1 MPTSVHPR
9 QRRKTIY
16 LDTPVFTVTFKKGRA
31 RNNRLPLAH
40 VLATLQEL
48 DFMIREV
55 GTQIQRDRGIE
66 NPDGDFGIELLA
78 GASGVAFGKGSVKAT
93 ALITRDTING
103 VESVNRVI
111 STTDDIEKKKPGAVD
126 EYGEYVLRRLPR
138 ISDIQE
144 KDGTELRL
152 QLAENGKITN
162 QAKFSENGVKV
173 IRSMSEAEF
182 AVEHL
187 TLYGKLRQLKDSSK
201 DEEHSRY
208 FWGELLE
215 DNGNIWR
222 IRFKRGD
229 MRDVLPLFTKQVAIF
244 GDANYFKTK
253 NPRLDAL
260 TIKED
265 QERDYV
271 AAFDDFRS
279 AYGEIFQDRDPEV
292 RMVTLRNGHN
302 S

>member
-1 MPTSVHPR
+1 MPTTVQPR

-31 RNNRLPLAH
+31 RHNRLPLSH

-55 GTQIQRDRGIE
+55 GTQIQRDQGIE
-66 NPDGDFGIELLA
+66 NADGDFGIELLA
-78 GASGVAFGKGSVKAT
+78 GASGVAFAKGSVKAT
-93 ALITRDTING
+93 ALITRDTNKGIET
-103 VESVNRVI
+103 VSRVI
-111 STTDDIEKKKPGAVD
+111 STTDGVEKKRPGAVG

-152 QLAENGKITN
+152 QLAQQGKITSK
-162 QAKFSENGVKV
+162 ATFSESGMKV
-173 IRSMSEAEF
+173 IRSMSQAEF
-182 AVEHL
+182 AVESL

-215 DNGNIWR
+215 DNANTWR

-229 MRDVLPLFTKQVAIF
+229 MRDVLPLFSKQVVIF

-265 QERDYV
+265 HERDYV
-271 AAFDDFRS
+271 AAFDDFRNT
-279 AYGEIFQDRDPEV
+279 YDEVFQDRDPEEILKEI
-292 RMVTLRNGHN
+292 RG
-302 S
+302 